1 MLPVEI
7 AAAHWWKI
15 HFPLWPLK
23 PSELSA
29 ASFVVSLGFFCFCP
43 FIPHSGTRLHAA
55 VAPSLSSVTFNSRFL
70 TAATKA
76 LHSPQISTL
85 SSRPSSQSFSPS
97 QSHCLAIH
105 LFFEQ
110 ANWFHKHEESAEGN
124 RREMTIAGDSID
136 SKKQRW
142 VNICRIYSRIQGPQQ
157 SHWVQTPHYSHIH
170 HQPDLNTFKY
180 KKVLL
185 DAILNKEINTDMF
198 SVSVLQSKL

>member
-1 MLPVEI
+1 MPGKPLGHFINISLTPHYNPIIRAMFTAILVSLMWLDSFFFHLFIYFLLEFIMSTLPVEI

-15 HFPLWPLK
+15 HFPLCPLK

-55 VAPSLSSVTFNSRFL
+55 VVPSLSSVTFNCRFL

-76 LHSPQISTL
+76 LLSPQISTL

-124 RREMTIAGDSID
+124 RRKMTITGDSIGL
-136 SKKQRW
+136 KK
-142 VNICRIYSRIQGPQQ
+142 
-157 SHWVQTPHYSHIH
+157 
-170 HQPDLNTFKY
+170 
-180 KKVLL
+180 
-185 DAILNKEINTDMF
+185 
-198 SVSVLQSKL
+198 